1 MASSSILALFL
12 LLAVSSATDA
22 ATITVVNRC
31 SYTIWPGALPGG
43 GVRLDPGQSWS
54 FTMPPGTAGARVW
67 PRTGCTFDSSG
78 RGRCI
83 TGDCAGALACRVSG
97 EQPATLAEYT
107 LGRGGARDFFDI
119 SVIDGF
125 NSPISFQPVGGAA
138 CRGASCPVD
147 ITRECLPELRV
158 PGGCASACGKF
169 GGDTYCCRGQFTD
182 NCPPT
187 YYSKFFKSKC
197 PDAYSY
203 AKDDQTSTFTCPS
216 GTNYQI
222 VLCPSNALVSDA

>member
-1 MASSSILALFL
+1 
-12 LLAVSSATDA
+12 
-22 ATITVVNRC
+22 
-31 SYTIWPGALPGG
+31 
-43 GVRLDPGQSWS
+43 
-54 FTMPPGTAGARVW
+54 
-67 PRTGCTFDSSG
+67 
-78 RGRCI
+78 
-83 TGDCAGALACRVSG
+83 
-97 EQPATLAEYT
+97 
-107 LGRGGARDFFDI
+107 
-119 SVIDGF
+119 
-125 NSPISFQPVGGAA
+125 
-138 CRGASCPVD
+138 VD
-147 ITRECLPELRV
+147 ITRECLPELQV

-187 YYSKFFKSKC
+187 YYSKFFKNKC